1 MLTKYIRE
9 AQYLY
14 PQLLPLVQSEGKI
27 TGYDDHAT
35 MVKAITKSLM
45 GPIGLRKTGGS
56 LGQGVYFWATT
67 TDHIIRKLFIYP
79 LCYIM
84 SVSVLGVALCTQSKL
99 QGLSTW
105 LAKWP
110 RWIWTKNDFKWTWT
124 FKDGVNGNVGLL
136 MSEGSCKPPQVLID
150 IVWKEASKTLNIL
163 ACQEHHPQTWSI
175 WQTNRDRQMEGDK
188 YLCFNKWAS
197 ITLS

>member
-9 AQYLY
+9 AQYFY

-35 MVKAITKSLM
+35 MVKAITKLLM

-84 SVSVLGVALCTQSKL
+84 SVSVLGVALFTQSKL
-99 QGLSTW
+99 QGLST
-105 LAKWP
+105 
-110 RWIWTKNDFKWTWT
+110 
-124 FKDGVNGNVGLL
+124 
-136 MSEGSCKPPQVLID
+136 
-150 IVWKEASKTLNIL
+150 
-163 ACQEHHPQTWSI
+163 
-175 WQTNRDRQMEGDK
+175 
-188 YLCFNKWAS
+188 
-197 ITLS
+197 